1 MLDKYLTYIIA
12 VYIIFINIISLLLF
26 RRDKALASK
35 GKRRISEKTLFLSAL
50 LGGGPGAVLGMHL
63 FSHKT
68 KKAAFQLG
76 LPLIALV
83 NVIVIMMLLKDL
95 V

>member
-12 VYIIFINIISLLLF
+12 VYIIFINLVSILLF
-26 RRDKALASK
+26 KRDKSLARK
-35 GKRRISEKTLFLSAL
+35 GKMRIPEKTLFLSAI

-68 KKAAFQLG
+68 KKVAFQFG
-76 LPLIALV
+76 LPLIAIV
-83 NVIVIMMLLKDL
+83 NVVVVMMLFKDL

>member
-1 MLDKYLTYIIA
+1 MLDQYF
-12 VYIIFINIISLLLF
+12 VYITIIYMLFINLTSLLLF
-26 RRDKALASK
+26 KRDKSLAKK

-68 KKAAFQLG
+68 KKVAFQLG
-76 LPLIALV
+76 LPLIAIV
-83 NVIVIMMLLKDL
+83 NVIVVMMLLKDL
-95 V
+95 I

>member
-12 VYIIFINIISLLLF
+12 VYMIFINLVSLLLF
-26 RRDKALASK
+26 KRDKSLARK
-35 GKRRISEKTLFLSAL
+35 GKRRISEKTLFLSAI
-50 LGGGPGAVLGMHL
+50 LGGGPGAVLGMQL

-76 LPLIALV
+76 LPLIAIV
-83 NVIVIMMLLKDL
+83 NVIVVIMLLKDL

>member
-12 VYIIFINIISLLLF
+12 VYIIFINLVSILLF
-26 RRDKALASK
+26 KRDKSLARK
-35 GKRRISEKTLFLSAL
+35 GKMRIPEKTLFLSAI

-68 KKAAFQLG
+68 KKVAFQLG
-76 LPLIALV
+76 LPLIAIV
-83 NVIVIMMLLKDL
+83 NVVVVMMLFKDL